1 MAASASEVLRKAF
14 PDLER
19 PQIDALA
26 KVAVLKKCK
35 PRDVVIRQHEPGD
48 TLFGIAS
55 GYFNVSVFGPEGAV
69 CALAVMG
76 QHEIFGELSLIDGSP
91 RSATV
96 IASSRGEL
104 VCIRR
109 EPFMEQLSRTP
120 ALAVAV
126 LRLMARRI
134 RRLTEHCDNLVGRP
148 VSQRLAK
155 QVVLLAESHGM
166 RVAPDRIR
174 IGIKLSQQELGQ
186 LVGASRES
194 VNQHLRLWIGEKVL
208 AREAGHLM
216 IANEPLLRSIAGS

>member
-1 MAASASEVLRKAF
+1 MAANASEVLRKAF
-14 PDLER
+14 PDLEA
-19 PQIDALA
+19 PHISALA

-35 PRDVVIRQHEPGD
+35 PRDVIIRQHEPGD

-55 GYFNVSVFGPEGAV
+55 GYFNVSVIGPDGAV
-69 CALAVMG
+69 CALGVMG
-76 QHEIFGELSLIDGSP
+76 QHEIFGELSLIDGAP

-109 EPFMEQLSRTP
+109 EPFMDQLKRTP
-120 ALAVAV
+120 TLAVAV
-126 LRLMARRI
+126 MRLLARRI

-166 RVAPDRIR
+166 RTSTDCIR

-208 AREAGHLM
+208 AREAGYLV
-216 IANEPLLRSIAGS
+216 IANEPLLRSIAGA